1 MSAAQE
7 VESNMF
13 SLTKRTLTGIALAA
27 AFCLPLIPAP
37 SSAASS
43 NAALQSWN
51 AAPLQSGDLVRL
63 RSGGPLMTVD
73 SVEGNQVNCY
83 WTDWNGQPNAQAFPL
98 NVLQKF

>member
-1 MSAAQE
+1 
-7 VESNMF
+7 MF

-27 AFCLPLIPAP
+27 AFCLPLIPAA

-43 NAALQSWN
+43 NATLQSWN

-98 NVLQKF
+98 NVLQRF